1 MQTTAA
7 LFETPGQP
15 FRIVTLDLQPPQ
27 PGEVL
32 VEMGAAGVCHSDWHL
47 MTGATKHPVPVVP
60 GHEGAGTVAAVG
72 AGVTRVA
79 VGDTVALNWA
89 PSCGDCFYCR
99 RGRPSLCQ
107 TYVEPIWAGT
117 MLDGT
122 TRLSLD
128 GRPVYHFS
136 ALACFSERI
145 VVSEV
150 CCVPV
155 PAAVPMEVAALI
167 GCAVTT
173 GVGAVLYTAGVEPGS
188 TVAVI
193 GAGGVGLSTVLGAKL
208 AGATRIIV
216 ADIQEAKGDLVMA
229 LGATDFV
236 VNGPE
241 ATAEIR
247 RLTEGRGAD
256 YVFEAVG
263 LPALQEQAFAATRPG
278 GMTVLVGLSPMGSS
292 TNLPGALL
300 TREEKTV
307 TGSYYGTAD
316 PGLEFPRLADRY
328 LAGELDLDRLVTK
341 RFPLDRINEAY
352 AEMLGG
358 EIARGVIVF

>member
-1 MQTTAA
+1 
-7 LFETPGQP
+7 
-15 FRIVTLDLQPPQ
+15 
-27 PGEVL
+27 
-32 VEMGAAGVCHSDWHL
+32 
-47 MTGATKHPVPVVP
+47 
-60 GHEGAGTVAAVG
+60 
-72 AGVTRVA
+72 
-79 VGDTVALNWA
+79 
-89 PSCGDCFYCR
+89 
-99 RGRPSLCQ
+99 
-107 TYVEPIWAGT
+107 
-117 MLDGT
+117 
-122 TRLSLD
+122 
-128 GRPVYHFS
+128 
-136 ALACFSERI
+136 
-145 VVSEV
+145 
-150 CCVPV
+150 
-155 PAAVPMEVAALI
+155 MEVAALI

-208 AGATRIIV
+208 AKAARIIV

-263 LPALQEQAFAATRPG
+263 LPALQQQAFAATRPG

-316 PGLEFPRLADRY
+316 PGLEFPRLAERY